1 MTGPV
6 IFLDIDGVL
15 NSERTCLAFD
25 GYPWA
30 PMPDTGYEECNW
42 HKFDDVAIGLLRR
55 VVAKTGAVCVLS
67 SSWRVGL
74 GDDDLNALAT
84 RLGVPI
90 IGCTRPTL
98 AREKRGEQIRDW
110 LAENPLVTA
119 YAILDDDADM
129 LEEQKPYFV
138 QTCHRNGFTIE
149 NYMRLFEILI

>member
-15 NSERTCLAFD
+15 NSERSCLAFD
-25 GYPWA
+25 GYPWS
-30 PMPDTGYEECNW
+30 PIFSDDPEECDW

-67 SSWRVGL
+67 SSWRVGMSE
-74 GDDDLNALAT
+74 DDLSALAA

-90 IGCTRPTL
+90 VGCTR
-98 AREKRGEQIRDW
+98 RDERNEKRGEQIRDW

-119 YAILDDDADM
+119 YAILDDDDDM

-138 QTCHRNGFTIE
+138 HVCYKSGFSL
-149 NYMRLFEILI
+149 NDYMRLFEILI